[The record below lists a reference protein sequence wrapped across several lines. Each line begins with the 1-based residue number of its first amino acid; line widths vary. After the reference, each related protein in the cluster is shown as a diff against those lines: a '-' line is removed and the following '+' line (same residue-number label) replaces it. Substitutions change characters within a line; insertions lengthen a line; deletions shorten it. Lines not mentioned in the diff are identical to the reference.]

1 MSRLPGEERRAD
13 IVRRAHSVGIGTV
26 AELAAAYRVAT
37 STIRRDLAELTRAGE
52 LARTYGGAIPVLTS
66 HEASMK
72 QRLGEA
78 FEAKRAIA
86 HRAAADIAP
95 GETVLLD
102 AGSTVGALAH
112 ELRDSEGVTVVTT
125 SLDAMMI
132 LADSPQ
138 VHVECLGG
146 TLRHVS
152 HGLVGPLTEIALERM
167 TFDRVFL
174 GGDGVSAVDGI
185 CEADLR
191 QTRMKE
197 VMAAQSAKTYVL
209 AHAAKLGHRPFHAWA
224 PLPNGWTLITDE
236 SADPAVVA
244 DFRHHGVDVQL
255 APPLR

>member
-1 MSRLPGEERRAD
+1 MTRLPGADRRAD
-13 IVRRAHSVGIGTV
+13 IVRRAKTVGLGTV
-26 AELAAAYRVAT
+26 AELAAVYQVAT

-52 LARTYGGAIPVLTS
+52 LARTYGGAIPILTS
-66 HEASMK
+66 NEASMK

-86 HRAAADIAP
+86 RRAAADIQP

-102 AGSTVGALAH
+102 AGSTVSALAH
-112 ELRDSEGVTVVTT
+112 ELRTSEGVTVVTT
-125 SLDAMMI
+125 SLDAMVI
-132 LADSPQ
+132 LAEAPQ

-146 TLRHVS
+146 TLRHLS
-152 HGLVGPLTEIALERM
+152 QGLVGPLTEIALERM

-174 GGDGVSAVDGI
+174 GGDGISAFDGI

-191 QTRMKE
+191 QTRIKE

-224 PLPNGWTLITDE
+224 PLPTGWTLITDTTATPE
-236 SADPAVVA
+236 SLAP
-244 DFRHHGVDVQL
+244 FHNQGVDVQV
-255 APPLR
+255 APALP